1 MAITARDLIQRAM
14 LRANLVSRGE
24 TPTAEE
30 SDDGLKSLNEMM
42 HAWETDGIHIGHTD
56 LTLDDTIQLPESQIR
71 ATRLLLAM
79 ELLDEYEKPL
89 PPLLAGQADR
99 AKRQLLAEYIT
110 VPDAKLDQSLVDFDA
125 NRLRRR
131 FDINEG

>member
-1 MAITARDLIQRAM
+1 MPTKARALIQRAM
-14 LRANLVSRGE
+14 LRANIVARGE
-24 TPTAEE
+24 TPEAEE
-30 SDDGLKSLNEMM
+30 SDDALKSLNTMM
-42 HAWETDGIHIGHTD
+42 HAWETDGIHIGHVD
-56 LTLDDTIQLPESQIR
+56 LTLDDDIQLPDSQIR
-71 ATRLLLAM
+71 AVLLLLAM

-89 PPLLAGQADR
+89 PPLLVGQADR

-110 VPDAKLDQSLVDFDA
+110 VPDAKMDQSLVDFEA